1 MLFRSGKL
9 SSVNLFLSVSFG
21 HIEQARAWFWIVV
34 NVNDTH
40 QWIDWPLND
49 ECGAECDITP
59 LIPNRFFYSV
69 FFVIF
74 RIFLFCQ
81 KETFSSPRFCIANRR
96 RTHLTEVRC
105 ELVSDSFD
113 QSTNIWAKNRLVIF
127 KAHKYALYSCLEFR
141 FFSWSSYLKKKWNQ
155 VKCDGKIDF
164 FV

>member
-1 MLFRSGKL
+1 MIHTSELIDHWMMSVELNAISLHWFQID
-9 SSVNLFLSVSFG
+9 SSIQF
-21 HIEQARAWFWIVV
+21 
-34 NVNDTH
+34 
-40 QWIDWPLND
+40 
-49 ECGAECDITP
+49 
-59 LIPNRFFYSV
+59 